1 MTGEKIVTVSADG
14 FTSVEIW
21 TTKLDHNLDKPIISI
36 NMPNFGGDMDSQTE
50 PTTRNIDLGRVKEI
64 VTIIGFLPD
73 DSSYSGLTKKE
84 NLLKLVKFSRTV
96 TITWGT
102 DTTVA
107 PTGGGT
113 SSNKQTVTGNII
125 KVGITETAG
134 KLGEQGPTL
143 GDSGEKGFAVQLALV
158 IGEDTIG

>member
-1 MTGEKIVTVSADG
+1 MGTEKIVTISATN

-64 VTIIGFLPD
+64 VTVQGFLPD

-84 NLLKLVKFSRTV
+84 NLFKLTKFSRTV

-102 DTTVA
+102 DT
-107 PTGGGT
+107 GGL
-113 SSNKQTVTGNII
+113 SQNKQTVTGDITKI
-125 KVGITETAG
+125 GITETPG
-134 KLGEQGPTL
+134 KLGEHGPTA

-158 IGEDTIG
+158 KGEDTIG